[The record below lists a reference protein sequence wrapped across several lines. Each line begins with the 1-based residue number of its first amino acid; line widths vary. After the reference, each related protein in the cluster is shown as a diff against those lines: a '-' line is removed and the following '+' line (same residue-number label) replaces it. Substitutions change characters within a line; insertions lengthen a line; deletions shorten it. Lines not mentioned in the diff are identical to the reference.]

1 MLGRSLVL
9 PGVCVA
15 VIWTNMAIAH
25 SADNPR
31 RSYAWLFPATVGV
44 VALSAGVAW
53 FPPLAFLTIAVAA
66 VVLAVRYL
74 ETLCVLAFWALP
86 YMVLNLPTGFFTL
99 KTSEVVAYLL
109 AAAVL
114 ARAILRREWPSLPP
128 ATLPVLV
135 YLAVCAVSLA
145 YAPPVPAPYAG
156 GASDR
161 SSPNFK
167 GITTLIWLGLSWLVV
182 VAVHHVA
189 GGRPA
194 VFWRCLRA
202 HILSGGVA
210 SVVSVTMYGLA
221 LGGMQIVNTGG
232 LGITRNLVPKAG
244 DVLRLAG
251 VAYEPL
257 MLALYLLTVIPV
269 TLTAL
274 LMFPEWMPRW
284 LSASC
289 LIAQM
294 VAMIL
299 TFSTG
304 GWIALIIALA
314 ILTPLIGRARLSRRG
329 KMGLAA
335 GALVFVSLAG
345 AIFFVQQNY
354 LDRLFQ
360 TFAKASAGG
369 DPIRQ
374 GEWQSGIGM
383 ASAYPILGVG
393 LGMSGFHVPRY
404 HPALQSQLTE
414 GRTVEVNNLY
424 LNVAAETGI
433 LGLAALVCAG
443 LAGIAAL
450 AGVTL
455 RRGIAAVPV
464 LTALTA
470 SLVGCA
476 VHYNGVAGL
485 FIIYLPALI
494 GLACAA
500 HRVGLVGI
508 ENPPVWRLAF
518 WR

>member
-1 MLGRSLVL
+1 
-9 PGVCVA
+9 
-15 VIWTNMAIAH
+15 MAIAH
-25 SADNPR
+25 SSDNPS
-31 RSYAWLFPATVGV
+31 RSNAWLLPAALGIL
-44 VALSAGVAW
+44 ALSAGVAW
-53 FPPLAFLTIAVAA
+53 FPPLAFLLIAVAA

-74 ETLCVLAFWALP
+74 EALCVLTFWALP

-99 KTSEVVAYLL
+99 KASEVAAYLL

-114 ARAILRREWPSLPP
+114 ARAVIRREWPSLPP
-128 ATLPVLV
+128 ATLPVLL
-135 YLAVCAVSLA
+135 YLAIAAVSLA
-145 YAPPVPAPYAG
+145 FAPAVPVPYAG
-156 GASDR
+156 TASDR
-161 SSPNFK
+161 SSPTFK
-167 GITTLIWLGLSWLVV
+167 GITTLVWLGLSWLVV
-182 VAVHHVA
+182 VAIHQVA
-189 GGRPA
+189 GERPA
-194 VFWRCLRA
+194 LFWRCLRA

-257 MLALYLLTVIPV
+257 LLALYLMTVIPV
-269 TLTAL
+269 TLAAL
-274 LMFPEWMPRW
+274 LMYPEWMPRW
-284 LSASC
+284 LSATC
-289 LIAQM
+289 LVVQLI
-294 VAMIL
+294 AMIL

-304 GWIALIIALA
+304 GWIALIVAFIL
-314 ILTPLIGRARLSRRG
+314 LTPLLRRARLSRRG
-329 KMGLAA
+329 KVGLAA
-335 GALVFVSLAG
+335 GAVLFASLAG
-345 AIFFVQQNY
+345 AIFFIQQSY
-354 LDRLFQ
+354 LEKLFQ
-360 TFAKASAGG
+360 TFTKASSGG

-383 ASAYPILGVG
+383 ASAYPVLGVG

-404 HPALQSQLTE
+404 HPALQSQLSE
-414 GRTVEVNNLY
+414 GGTVEVNNLY

-433 LGLAALVCAG
+433 LGLSALVCAG

-450 AGVTL
+450 SGVILRRTTAGVP
-455 RRGIAAVPV
+455 A

-476 VHYNGVAGL
+476 LQYNGMAGL

-494 GLACAA
+494 GLAAAA
-500 HRVGLVGI
+500 HRIGLMGA
-508 ENPPVWRLAF
+508 ENPPAWRLAF